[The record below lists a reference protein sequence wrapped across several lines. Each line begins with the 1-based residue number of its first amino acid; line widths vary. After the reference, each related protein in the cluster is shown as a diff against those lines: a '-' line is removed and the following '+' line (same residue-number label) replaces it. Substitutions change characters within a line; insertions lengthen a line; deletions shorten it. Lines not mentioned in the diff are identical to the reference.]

1 MKQFFFL
8 FLPLFLSCSSNN
20 LGNND
25 NLGVSQHEFE
35 DILKKIHL
43 LEAKFELNRVNNKEK
58 AVSELTH
65 EYNNI
70 YSEYNINQEDLE
82 NILTHYFSKKPEL
95 LEDLYLELLE
105 DLKDEKSTL

>member
-1 MKQFFFL
+1 MTLYAIAQKE
-8 FLPLFLSCSSNN
+8 LSYK
-20 LGNND
+20 
-25 NLGVSQHEFE
+25 
-35 DILKKIHL
+35 ILQ
-43 LEAKFELNRVNNKEK
+43 
-58 AVSELTH
+58 
-65 EYNNI
+65 NI